1 MTKTTDDLVV
11 KGALGTAWAD
21 WDAGVSAY
29 IAGDY
34 ATARRTW
41 LPLAKTGER
50 RAQYNLGVIYSNGK
64 GVPQNH
70 REAVKW
76 WRKAAEQ
83 GHPGAQFSLGS
94 SYFLGNGLPKDY
106 AKAYMWLCLAK
117 EQGHAKAINGCDIVK
132 KQMTPNDINNA
143 RILSKRL
150 CNREIK

>member
-1 MTKTTDDLVV
+1 M
-11 KGALGTAWAD
+11 
-21 WDAGVSAY
+21 
-29 IAGDY
+29 
-34 ATARRTW
+34 
-41 LPLAKTGER
+41 
-50 RAQYNLGVIYSNGK
+50 
-64 GVPQNH
+64 PQNH